1 MIPKA
6 LKKGDTIGVVSTSDP
21 ITKDEIEE
29 IEKAVKNVND
39 LGLNVKFAKHAYENP
54 TRVWRNCKT

>member
-21 ITKDEIEE
+21 ITKDEIEQ
-29 IEKAVKNVND
+29 IEKAVKKVKE
-39 LGLNVKFAKHAYENP
+39 LGLNVKFGKYAYENP
-54 TRVWRNCKT
+54 TRIWRNCKT

>member
-21 ITKDEIEE
+21 ITKDEIDE
-29 IEKAVKNVND
+29 IEKAVNKIKD

-54 TRVWRNCKT
+54 TRIWRNCKA